1 MGYTNYWKQYRD
13 FTGAEWLMIK
23 DQYNYLRDTC
33 EHHIFIDETQHDAEI
48 AFNQKKSGVNGWG
61 NGCETFVLEQT
72 PFANAQANE
81 QPDEYYKFNFCK
93 TRQNPYDL
101 VAWNLL
107 SWIANKFGDG
117 VITISRDRHDMTKL
131 DVIDDPI
138 KAIYES
144 SISSPSS

>member
-23 DQYNYLRDTC
+23 DQYSYLRDTC
-33 EHHIFIDETQHDAEI
+33 EHHIFIDETKHDAEI
-48 AFNQKKSGVNGWG
+48 AFNGTKN
-61 NGCETFVLEQT
+61 NDCETFILEQT
-72 PFANAQANE
+72 PFANAIHNGKWDTQANR
-81 QPDEYYKFNFCK
+81 YYRFNFCK

-101 VAWNLL
+101 VVWNLL
-107 SWIANKFGDG
+107 SWIANKFGHS
-117 VITISRDRHDMTKL
+117 VMTISRDRHDMTKL

>member
-23 DQYNYLRDTC
+23 DQYSYLRDTC

-48 AFNQKKSGVNGWG
+48 AFNGTKDNE
-61 NGCETFVLEQT
+61 CETFILEQT
-72 PFANAQANE
+72 PFANAQANGR
-81 QPDEYYKFNFCK
+81 PDEYYKFNFCK

-101 VAWNLL
+101 VVWNLL

-117 VITISRDRHDMTKL
+117 VVTISRDRHDMTKL